1 MQRLVLLVER
11 FALRS
16 QLELIWSVY
25 RLVVL
30 VEVFKSLL
38 VQLEVG
44 FEMPSVLLEAGFEL
58 LLVLL
63 EVGFE

>member
-44 FEMPSVLLEAGFEL
+44 FEMPSVLLESGF
-58 LLVLL
+58 
-63 EVGFE
+63 